1 MLDSRYWMLDS
12 RYSILDVRCSM
23 LCRKGF
29 LSEGFEEGGF
39 GRRRRSFEFL
49 VLSFELVAG
58 R

>member
-1 MLDSRYWMLDS
+1 M
-12 RYSILDVRCSM
+12 
-23 LCRKGF
+23 GF
-29 LSEGFEEGGF
+29 LDEGFEEGGF

>member
-1 MLDSRYWMLDS
+1 LR
-12 RYSILDVRCSM
+12 I
-23 LCRKGF
+23 
-29 LSEGFEEGGF
+29 GGF